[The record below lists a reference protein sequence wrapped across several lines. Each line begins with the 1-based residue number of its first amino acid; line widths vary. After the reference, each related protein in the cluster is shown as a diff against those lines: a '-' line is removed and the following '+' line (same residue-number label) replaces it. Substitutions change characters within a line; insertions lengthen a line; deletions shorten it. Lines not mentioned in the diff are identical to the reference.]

1 MTNRKSTTGVSTTHC
16 SRTVSL
22 R

>member
-1 MTNRKSTTGVSTTHC
+1 MTNRKLTTGIGTTHC

-22 R
+22 L